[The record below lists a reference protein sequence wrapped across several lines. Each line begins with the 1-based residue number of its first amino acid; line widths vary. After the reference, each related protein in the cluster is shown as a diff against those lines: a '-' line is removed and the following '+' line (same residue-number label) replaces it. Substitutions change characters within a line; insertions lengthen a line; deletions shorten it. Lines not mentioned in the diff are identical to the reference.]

1 MSRRDQ
7 SILNDC
13 TEWLN
18 RRKGERDL
26 LERQLTEKKQSLA
39 KEQTDVDVLI
49 KARWVLTEVI
59 RITQENVKEY
69 IESLVTMAIRSV
81 LIDRPYKFLVEFR
94 TEGNRSNCH
103 LLVQEADY
111 EPYVPK
117 DDQGGGIID
126 VCSFALRVV
135 VWSLG
140 RPRTMPVLYLDE
152 PMRQVGETNS
162 EEIAR
167 TRDMISQVTK
177 ECGLQLILNTH
188 DTELASMADRVFR
201 CVHDGV
207 KSIVTE
213 TSKKNCKL
221 LVDKAMPSGDS
232 SAVERG
238 PSRSKIGGSNPS
250 PRSRKR
256 LGQKKRKRLG

>member
-1 MSRRDQ
+1 MNRQDR
-7 SILNDC
+7 LNDC

-18 RRKGERDL
+18 RRKGEKDL
-26 LERQLTEKKQSLA
+26 LERQLKEKKQLLVD
-39 KEQTDVDVLI
+39 EQINVNVSI

-81 LIDRPYKFLVEFR
+81 LIDRPYRFLVEFR

-140 RPRTMPVLYLDE
+140 RPRTMSVLYLDE
-152 PMRQVGETNS
+152 PIKQVGETNS
-162 EEIAR
+162 EEMAR
-167 TRDMISQVTK
+167 TRDMIGKVGK
-177 ECGLQLILNTH
+177 ECGLQLIINTH
-188 DTELASMADRVFR
+188 DNEFRADKVFR

-207 KSIVTE
+207 KSVI
-213 TSKKNCKL
+213 TS
-221 LVDKAMPSGDS
+221 GGS

-250 PRSRKR
+250 LRSRKK
-256 LGQKKRKRLG
+256 LGQKKRKRLV